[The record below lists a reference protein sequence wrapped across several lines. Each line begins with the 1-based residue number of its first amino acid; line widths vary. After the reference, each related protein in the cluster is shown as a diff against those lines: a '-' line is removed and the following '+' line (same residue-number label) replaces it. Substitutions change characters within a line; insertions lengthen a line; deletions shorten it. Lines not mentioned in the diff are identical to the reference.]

1 MEYGWIIPPKVK
13 VYQINAAFLELLNAL
28 EFCGARCG
36 PDVLKDEEFGLRRG
50 VFSAG
55 YEDTASKYG

>member
-1 MEYGWIIPPKVK
+1 M
-13 VYQINAAFLELLNAL
+13 YQINAAFLELLDAL

-36 PDVLKDEEFGLRRG
+36 PNVLKDEEFCLRRG

>member
-1 MEYGWIIPPKVK
+1 MDYSSWAK
-13 VYQINAAFLELLNAL
+13 VYQINAAFLELLDAL

-36 PDVLKDEEFGLRRG
+36 PDVLKDEEFGLRRS

>member
-1 MEYGWIIPPKVK
+1 M
-13 VYQINAAFLELLNAL
+13 YQINTAFLELLDAL
-28 EFCGARCG
+28 ELCRARCR
-36 PDVLKDEEFGLRRG
+36 PDVLKDEEFRLRRG

>member
-1 MEYGWIIPPKVK
+1 MDYSSRAKVK
-13 VYQINAAFLELLNAL
+13 VYQINAAFLELLDAL

-36 PDVLKDEEFGLRRG
+36 PDVLKDEEFGLRRS